1 MVEMPEKTGG
11 GSAVPGVDVGVGVDV
26 DVDVDVDVVGVVV
39 VGFESSPLSLPQSF
53 CSMLPCM
60 IDSRSE
66 PAAGVIWR
74 QDMII
79 ELAIAFSPDMHS
91 GLHGG
96 ASSAAGGHCGISAE

>member
-1 MVEMPEKTGG
+1 MPEKTGG
-11 GSAVPGVDVGVGVDV
+11 GSAVPSVGVGVGVDV
-26 DVDVDVDVVGVVV
+26 DVDVDVDVGVV
-39 VGFESSPLSLPQSF
+39 VGFESSPPPPLPQSF